1 MSAGGDAPQ
10 LAKPA
15 PRKRRI
21 VATRDLGEL
30 WLALHEGGSIV
41 ELMVL
46 DPNAAPLLGAIMK
59 GQVTR
64 VAPAVRA
71 IFVDRGFPR
80 EVFVPLPP
88 GPATGGSLAPGD
100 EALVQITR
108 ESQGGK
114 GWRGRLDVTI
124 PGWTLVLAPRAKHRG
139 VSRKI
144 PDAGERARL
153 RVLLDEI
160 APAGFGL
167 IARTTAAGLTHE
179 QLAAERDQLL
189 ARWNAIEE
197 RARSVR
203 APAALDVERD
213 STLAFLREQLAEG
226 VDEIIVDPAAAAP
239 LSERIATAPPPAAPR
254 IRAHPGPWAA
264 IEGWGLERAWE
275 VALAEDVRL
284 PGGGRL
290 IIGRLEALTAI
301 DVDSGQEGGDDQE
314 ETALAADIEAA
325 PEVARQVRLRALGGL
340 IVVDFIDVRRK
351 ENRARVAAALLRAF
365 AGDRLR
371 TRIAPLSEF
380 CVAEITRQ
388 RGRRPLAE
396 DFTEPCPCCGR
407 GFVFKPEAE
416 ARRLLRELRRRCR
429 GTPAPRPR
437 VSGAAPVVAA
447 AREIVERWG
456 AQSGLPSPSSMMWV
470 EGAPGV
476 TLR

>member
-1 MSAGGDAPQ
+1 MNAEGDAAQ
-10 LAKPA
+10 LAKAA
-15 PRKRRI
+15 PRERRI

-30 WLALHEGGSIV
+30 WLALHEGGSVV

-46 DPNAAPLLGAIMK
+46 GPDAAPLLGAIVK

-64 VAPAVRA
+64 LAPAVHA
-71 IFVDRGFPR
+71 IFVDLGFPR

-88 GPATGGSLAPGD
+88 GPDAGRSLAPGD
-100 EALVQITR
+100 ETLVQITR
-108 ESQGGK
+108 EAQGGK
-114 GWRGRLDVTI
+114 GWRARLDVTI
-124 PGWTLVLAPRAKHRG
+124 PGWTLVLAPHATHRG

-144 PDAGERARL
+144 PDADERARL

-167 IARTTAAGLTHE
+167 IARTTAAGLAHE

-189 ARWNAIEE
+189 ARWSAIEE
-197 RARSVR
+197 RARSTR

-213 STLAFLREQLAEG
+213 PTLAFLRDQLAEG
-226 VDEIIVDPAAAAP
+226 VDEIIVDPHAVAS
-239 LSERIATAPPPAAPR
+239 LSERIAAAPPPAAPR
-254 IRAHPGPWAA
+254 VRAHPGPWPAV
-264 IEGWGLERAWE
+264 EGWGLERAWE
-275 VALAEDVRL
+275 TALADEVRL

-290 IIGRLEALTAI
+290 TIGRLEALTAI
-301 DVDSGQEGGDDQE
+301 DVDSGQEGGEDLE

-351 ENRARVAAALLRAF
+351 ENRARIAAALVQAF

-380 CVAEITRQ
+380 SVAEITRQ
-388 RGRRPLAE
+388 RRRRPLAE
-396 DFTEPCPCCGR
+396 DFTAPCPCCRR

-416 ARRLLRELRRRCR
+416 ARSLLRELRRRCR
-429 GTPAPRPR
+429 GTPAPRAR
-437 VSGAAPVVAA
+437 LSGAAPTLAA
-447 AREIVERWG
+447 ARDIFDRWG
-456 AQSGLPSPSSMMWV
+456 AQSGLPGASSMTWA